1 MSNLSTKLK
10 VILIV
15 FAVLIGFYAI
25 QFVVTYIANS
35 SRSREHFENDGDSGD
50 ETPVKK
56 KEKKAEKFSEKEK
69 KKEEPK
75 ASDNDKVVD
84 KQIKL
89 NVLETVEDVFGKLF
103 PDSSDKKPLVFNAL
117 MDKERFTQIKERY
130 QNAGGDITSLVTNM
144 IKRTMEKFEP
154 EEEEESA
161 KEAIAS
167 MKPNMEAY
175 NDKEVED
182 MDKKPLTNIIEKM
195 EEDENIMR
203 LRSQLDNVVE
213 KIGDLKTEL
222 KKLEEDTQRRRNQE
236 RAEEM
241 AKMWKGEKFTEKKAG
256 EDKEP
261 VKAKSKNKGD
271 VIEGFENR
279 INYAYY

>member
-1 MSNLSTKLK
+1 MSKLSTKLK

-25 QFVVTYIANS
+25 QFVVTYVANS

-50 ETPVKK
+50 EKPTKKK
-56 KEKKAEKFSEKEK
+56 KEKENFSEKEK
-69 KKEEPK
+69 KKEETN

-89 NVLETVEDVFGKLF
+89 NVLETVEDVFSKLF

-154 EEEEESA
+154 EEEEENA
-161 KEAIAS
+161 KDAIAS

-175 NDKEVED
+175 NDKEVDD
-182 MDKKPLTNIIEKM
+182 MDKKPLANIIEKM
-195 EEDENIMR
+195 EEDESILR

-241 AKMWKGEKFTEKKAG
+241 AKMWKGEKFTEKKTNEG
-256 EDKEP
+256 KENAKP
-261 VKAKSKNKGD
+261 KAKGD
-271 VIEGFENR
+271 VVEGFENR